1 MKTYIFIIFS
11 LLLYISVTRSYSQ
24 NCVFREM
31 DYYVIDLHVAKIGE
45 PFDIGLLLIE
55 DLNNLLIDKTSKESF
70 VCSIYSNTSYLI
82 PPPFDFET
90 NVFNCYPD
98 SSNLFY
104 TNCISLLYQGLREM
118 GKSFYTREFY
128 LKDGS
133 LVIIRVFKQKALY
146 CEYLTKDRSIN
157 TVSSQFFIPDI
168 CYTNEHFY
176 SILEFIEIRKLIKEE
191 KRIIDDIVD

>member
-31 DYYVIDLHVAKIGE
+31 DYYVIDLQVAKIGE
-45 PFDIGLLLIE
+45 PYDIGVLLIE

-70 VCSIYSNTSYLI
+70 VCSIYSNTSYLL
-82 PPPFDFET
+82 PPPFDFER
-90 NVFNCYPD
+90 NVLNCYPD

-104 TNCISLLYQGLREM
+104 TNCISLLHQGLREM
-118 GKSFYTREFY
+118 GKSFYTREFH

-133 LVIIRVFKQKALY
+133 LVEICVLKQKALY
-146 CEYLTKDRSIN
+146 CEFLTKEHNIN
-157 TVSSQFFIPDI
+157 GPSQVFIPDI